1 MHPLELFFYFLH
13 LGSYIMSTF
22 RWVQWSVHSCN
33 PKEQCRNSI
42 KDYIYIVTLK
52 NLDLAIPE
60 SSPIWTFHLSQ
71 CESFSP
77 YSLESWLSALNLEIW
92 RHSHFSDTQLVI
104 PWTRKFKVMAQSNF
118 LNISVTAPNLALKT
132 ASLLGVMNL
141 ILLLTIYYAL
151 GTSYSSLHL
160 WHKKQRPFLI
170 LILGTRIMWQ
180 LYVFYRRPSFDILF
194 SYIMGYTVIRFHF
207 IAIFKYD
214 QSRGNLEWKL

>member
-1 MHPLELFFYFLH
+1 
-13 LGSYIMSTF
+13 
-22 RWVQWSVHSCN
+22 
-33 PKEQCRNSI
+33 
-42 KDYIYIVTLK
+42 
-52 NLDLAIPE
+52 
-60 SSPIWTFHLSQ
+60 
-71 CESFSP
+71 
-77 YSLESWLSALNLEIW
+77 
-92 RHSHFSDTQLVI
+92 
-104 PWTRKFKVMAQSNF
+104 MAQRNF

-132 ASLLGVMNL
+132 AGLLGVMNL